1 MVAVGF
7 VLSHEQ
13 FATPE
18 LIEYGI
24 AAERAGF
31 DMVWASDHF
40 HPWMD
45 NQGHAGHAWVT
56 LAALGQ
62 HLSIPMGTGVT
73 CPTYRYHPA
82 VVAQA
87 FASLGVLYPGR
98 VFLGVGT
105 GEAVNEKAATGQWG
119 EYEER
124 ADRLVEAVRLIRD
137 LWTGE
142 WISHHGTYYDVEI
155 ARLYDLPKQP
165 IPIYIAAGGDESMR
179 LAGRYGDGLVTDA
192 KTALDGE
199 MRAAFAE
206 GAKSEG
212 KNPANLSIHAEN
224 FVFVGDKS
232 EAAAAAEKWRF
243 IPKAWEK
250 YVENPDPR
258 SILSQARKDV
268 EIDEV
273 LESWVISPNADE
285 HIEAIQKLAD
295 GGVTHVYIHSAQED
309 QQKVIEFYAKEVL
322 PEVRHQPM
330 QVSVGEAK

>member
-13 FATPE
+13 FAPPK
-18 LIEYGI
+18 LLEYGV

-62 HLSIPMGTGVT
+62 QLSIPMGTGVT

-82 VVAQA
+82 IVAQA
-87 FASLGVLYPGR
+87 FATLGVLYPGR
-98 VFLGVGT
+98 VFLGVGS

-119 EYEER
+119 DYEER

-137 LWTGE
+137 LWSGE
-142 WISHHGTYYDVEI
+142 WISHHGQYYDVEI
-155 ARLYDLPKQP
+155 ARIYDLPKEQ
-165 IPIYIAAGGDESMR
+165 IPIYIAAGGEESMR

-192 KTALDGE
+192 KTALDSK

-206 GAKSEG
+206 GAKAEG
-212 KNPANLSIHAEN
+212 KNPANLSIHAES
-224 FVFVGDKS
+224 FVFVGSRD
-232 EAAAAAEKWRF
+232 EAVAAAEKWRF

-250 YVENPDPR
+250 YVENSDPR
-258 SILSQARKDV
+258 AILSQSRKDV

-273 LESWVISPNADE
+273 LESWVISPDADA
-285 HIEAIQKLAD
+285 HIEAIQKLAE
-295 GGVTHVYIHSAQED
+295 GGVTHVYIHSAQEN
-309 QQKVIEFYAKEVL
+309 QQAVVDFYGKHVL
-322 PEVRHQPM
+322 PEVQHEQS
-330 QVSVGEAK
+330 SVEAVK